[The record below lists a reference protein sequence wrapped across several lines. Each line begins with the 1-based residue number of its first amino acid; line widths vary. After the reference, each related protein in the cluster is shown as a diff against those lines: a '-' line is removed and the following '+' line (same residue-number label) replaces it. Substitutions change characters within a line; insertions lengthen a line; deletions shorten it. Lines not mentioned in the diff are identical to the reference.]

1 MRSLVVIEQTLDI
14 MAEATSVLLDATMEA
29 GGVGRHRQTRGA
41 HGKEGRSNDFSIEL
55 ASMLSLGAASLL
67 SHSQDSEGGT
77 SSFYLCGWRWNSWS
91 WFVACCLLPLP
102 PAPASS
108 QPASHPAPAAARP
121 PAAVGILPP
130 QYIRVPTILLTV
142 GTPGDGRTILPQPH
156 IFGGS
161 SHPHLTHAPI
171 SPQTSSASA
180 ADAADDDDDIRYGSR
195 CHNPPASSR
204 MPSPLTVAPLSPP
217 KHWQDHIHI
226 TLSSWYWYW

>member
-1 MRSLVVIEQTLDI
+1 MVMVCC
-14 MAEATSVLLDATMEA
+14 
-29 GGVGRHRQTRGA
+29 
-41 HGKEGRSNDFSIEL
+41 
-55 ASMLSLGAASLL
+55 MLPAASA
-67 SHSQDSEGGT
+67 S
-77 SSFYLCGWRWNSWS
+77 
-91 WFVACCLLPLP
+91 CLQPAATQPAIPPP
-102 PAPASS
+102 PAPPPPSASS
-108 QPASHPAPAAARP
+108 RHNTYEFR
-121 PAAVGILPP
+121 
-130 QYIRVPTILLTV
+130 TILLIV

-217 KHWQDHIHI
+217 KHWQDHIHNI
-226 TLSSWYWYW
+226 TLSSWNWYW

>member
-1 MRSLVVIEQTLDI
+1 MRSLVVMEQTLDI
-14 MAEATSVLLDATMEA
+14 MAEATSVLLDATMKA
-29 GGVGRHRQTRGA
+29 GGVGRQRQTRGA

-102 PAPASS
+102 PASIQPAATQPAIPPPPAPPPPSASS
-108 QPASHPAPAAARP
+108 RHNTYEFR
-121 PAAVGILPP
+121 
-130 QYIRVPTILLTV
+130 TILLTV

-161 SHPHLTHAPI
+161 SHPHLTHQSLLQVPNELK
-171 SPQTSSASA
+171 T
-180 ADAADDDDDIRYGSR
+180 
-195 CHNPPASSR
+195 
-204 MPSPLTVAPLSPP
+204 
-217 KHWQDHIHI
+217 
-226 TLSSWYWYW
+226 